1 MILLVTMM
9 HVRFLRR
16 ELIINYIEQTVD
28 KIVMLNF
35 KLNYY
40 EKIVFQVHFI
50 YVITILVY
58 YKKKNK
64 NHIRKIVIT
73 IPSKFFFSKI
83 NFLIVSSNKYP

>member
-40 EKIVFQVHFI
+40 EKIDFQVHFI

-58 YKKKNK
+58 YEKK
-64 NHIRKIVIT
+64 IKIILEKLL
-73 IPSKFFFSKI
+73 SLYQANFFFPKST
-83 NFLIVSSNKYP
+83 FL